1 MMGCSPGDAECFA
14 IESPVHQVTL
24 TNAFYIGKTEVT
36 QAQWQATMGS
46 NPSYFGGQPNN
57 PVEQVSWNMIQGFNT
72 ATSLRLPTEAEWEFA
87 CRAGTMTARYGVFD
101 DIAWHDT
108 NSGGATHAVA
118 TKLPNALGLYDTI
131 GNDLE
136 WCQDWYGPYASGG
149 VTNPTGPT
157 LELSVCCAAVI
168 GTTTLSSAVRQNVT
182 TTRRGSPA
190 RTNTD
195 SASRVIRN

>member
-1 MMGCSPGDAECFA
+1 
-14 IESPVHQVTL
+14 
-24 TNAFYIGKTEVT
+24 
-36 QAQWQATMGS
+36 
-46 NPSYFGGQPNN
+46 
-57 PVEQVSWNMIQGFNT
+57 MIQGFNT
-72 ATSLRLPTEAEWEFA
+72 VTSLRLPTEAEWEFA

-136 WCQDWYGPYASGG
+136 WCQDWYGPYASGS

-157 LELSVCCAAVI
+157 TGTVRLLRGGHWNNNSFVCRASERDYNTPGVT
-168 GTTTLSSAVRQNVT
+168 GQNKYGFRV
-182 TTRRGSPA
+182 A
-190 RTNTD
+190 RNP
-195 SASRVIRN
+195 

>member
-1 MMGCSPGDAECFA
+1 MS
-14 IESPVHQVTL
+14 L
-24 TNAFYIGKTEVT
+24 
-36 QAQWQATMGS
+36 
-46 NPSYFGGQPNN
+46 
-57 PVEQVSWNMIQGFNT
+57 
-72 ATSLRLPTEAEWEFA
+72 TSLRLPTEAEWEFA
-87 CRAGTMTARYGVFD
+87 CRAGTTTARYGVFD

-182 TTRRGSPA
+182 TTRRGSSA
-190 RTNTD
+190 RTNTA
-195 SASRVIRN
+195 SASRAIRNQVPQHPSARTLPPCYGQIVRLQHVVLPVNPLP

>member
-1 MMGCSPGDAECFA
+1 
-14 IESPVHQVTL
+14 
-24 TNAFYIGKTEVT
+24 
-36 QAQWQATMGS
+36 
-46 NPSYFGGQPNN
+46 
-57 PVEQVSWNMIQGFNT
+57 
-72 ATSLRLPTEAEWEFA
+72 
-87 CRAGTMTARYGVFD
+87 MTARYGVFD

-157 LELSVCCAAVI
+157 TGTVRLLRGCSWYDYSARSRASLRHNYPSFGFTYAV
-168 GTTTLSSAVRQNVT
+168 GFRVVRN
-182 TTRRGSPA
+182 P
-190 RTNTD
+190 
-195 SASRVIRN
+195 